1 MLGEELAEVEADL
14 RTCRGAAGDDSAS
27 DTDRLHALGPRSL
40 ANVLEDYVDAALV
53 GDAAD
58 LVSDLLAVMIDGV
71 VGTELA
77 RFGKF
82 VVVSSGSDD
91 VGVEELC
98 DLDGGGSD
106 AGAGAENENPLSL
119 LDLRAC
125 DQHVPGG
132 EEDKRNAGGFIEA
145 ERVGNGDDVD
155 FGDGDQ
161 FAITAIDAIT
171 QDREL
176 AAEIVLAGGTH
187 RTVITEHHGRE
198 QDSLSR
204 PNRREVLADFFDG
217 SGDVAAI
224 DVGQVYARQAFAN
237 PEIEVVQGTG
247 FHADQNLVL
256 TELGVGNV
264 AVLEDLRAAE
274 FLKHDR
280 FHGRLLGMRGKREKV
295 SHRVCTRLK
304 WYAGGLYNGGV
315 LRIPRH
321 LILLVLL
328 LASTLCLAQNTAQT
342 VLILP
347 FENNSKAPGLEWISE
362 AFPEVLGEGIGSSAI
377 YIIPR
382 DDRKLAFD
390 RMGVPIGAHLSR
402 ETLYRISE
410 QIDADYVVLGKYDY
424 DGQTF
429 TAAAQLLDMK
439 KLYLAPEV
447 KESGPLVNMVAI
459 QRALAWDL
467 LRTLAPESLPSKQ
480 DFLQSMPPIRLDAFE
495 NYVRGEVA
503 TTREEK
509 IQRYLEAVRLNPR
522 YTQAVLQLGKTYYAN
537 HEYESA
543 ASWFARVPAT
553 DSLAGQA
560 NFYRGLSCYY
570 IGDYD
575 CAETAFK
582 FIAADMPLPEV
593 VNNLGV
599 VEGRR
604 GKRSEIDYLE
614 KAVNSDPNDPDY
626 HFNLAVAYARVFDN
640 ARAIRELKS
649 TLQLSPSDGEAK
661 TFLDTL
667 TGAPAPA
674 SGARPVSA
682 SAGKL
687 PLQRIRRTYDETSY
701 QQLALE
707 IERAAEVRLSKEDP
721 KRHAD
726 FHVDRGQ
733 QLLSQGF
740 YVDAGKAFEE
750 AITLDPTNA
759 AAHAGLAQAYAA
771 TGKDQE
777 AVAEA
782 SAALKLQ
789 PSAGAYLL
797 LARQNLKDNKLS
809 AASEEVDRALDLD
822 PHNQDA
828 QNLKHDID
836 AKLAGSRN

>member
-1 MLGEELAEVEADL
+1 M
-14 RTCRGAAGDDSAS
+14 
-27 DTDRLHALGPRSL
+27 
-40 ANVLEDYVDAALV
+40 
-53 GDAAD
+53 
-58 LVSDLLAVMIDGV
+58 
-71 VGTELA
+71 
-77 RFGKF
+77 
-82 VVVSSGSDD
+82 
-91 VGVEELC
+91 
-98 DLDGGGSD
+98 
-106 AGAGAENENPLSL
+106 
-119 LDLRAC
+119 
-125 DQHVPGG
+125 
-132 EEDKRNAGGFIEA
+132 
-145 ERVGNGDDVD
+145 
-155 FGDGDQ
+155 
-161 FAITAIDAIT
+161 
-171 QDREL
+171 
-176 AAEIVLAGGTH
+176 
-187 RTVITEHHGRE
+187 
-198 QDSLSR
+198 
-204 PNRREVLADFFDG
+204 
-217 SGDVAAI
+217 
-224 DVGQVYARQAFAN
+224 
-237 PEIEVVQGTG
+237 
-247 FHADQNLVL
+247 
-256 TELGVGNV
+256 
-264 AVLEDLRAAE
+264 
-274 FLKHDR
+274 
-280 FHGRLLGMRGKREKV
+280 
-295 SHRVCTRLK
+295 
-304 WYAGGLYNGGV
+304 
-315 LRIPRH
+315 
-321 LILLVLL
+321 
-328 LASTLCLAQNTAQT
+328 
-342 VLILP
+342 LILP

-667 TGAPAPA
+667 TVAPTPA